1 MIKQPQTRL
10 NSPPGYEFTDT
21 STRVWLHAPPSPPKG
36 WELVAI
42 FHVHPDNSGVQDEGD
57 TVAADAVRVPGFV
70 GQPDGKIGMVGNF
83 KRGIIN
89 RDLPKNCR

>member
-10 NSPPGYEFTDT
+10 NSPPD
-21 STRVWLHAPPSPPKG
+21 
-36 WELVAI
+36 
-42 FHVHPDNSGVQDEGD
+42 PDNSGVQDEGD